1 MALEI
6 TGKVSQILPLESG
19 QGKNGTWKKQY
30 FVVEYMDG
38 QYPKKVCIM
47 LWGDK
52 TDIVKNMAPGM
63 EVKVAFNVESREFN
77 NRWYTD
83 VKAWRVELGGSQS
96 QPSAQAPVTADS
108 TTSSFDDPNFQG
120 NNNGA
125 PENDLPF

>member
-83 VKAWRVELGGSQS
+83 VKAWKVEMGGSQS
-96 QPSAQAPVTADS
+96 QSSAQAPVTADS
-108 TTSSFDDPNFQG
+108 APAFDDSNFQ
-120 NNNGA
+120 NSDSGA

>member
-38 QYPKKVCIM
+38 QYPKKVCVM

-83 VKAWRVELGGSQS
+83 VKAWKVEMGVSQNQS
-96 QPSAQAPVTADS
+96 SAQAPVTADS
-108 TTSSFDDPNFQG
+108 ASSFDDPNFQSSDS
-120 NNNGA
+120 GA